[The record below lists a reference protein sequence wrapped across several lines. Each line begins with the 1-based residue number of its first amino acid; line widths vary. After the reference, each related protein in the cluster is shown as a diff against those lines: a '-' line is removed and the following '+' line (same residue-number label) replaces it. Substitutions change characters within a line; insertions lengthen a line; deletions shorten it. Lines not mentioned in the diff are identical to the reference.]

1 MVYRSSGKCSFFN
14 IRCLFLGDYVDR
26 GPYSME
32 VVTFL
37 LALKIYYPKRVFL
50 LRGNHES
57 RLMSAHFNFREEV
70 LAKYDSEV
78 FTAISEVFENLP
90 LASLVVTSP
99 PNFLAR
105 TTNTSAYMAACHREF
120 AQLRL

>member
-57 RLMSAHFNFREEV
+57 
-70 LAKYDSEV
+70 
-78 FTAISEVFENLP
+78 
-90 LASLVVTSP
+90 
-99 PNFLAR
+99 
-105 TTNTSAYMAACHREF
+105 
-120 AQLRL
+120 